1 MTKLQDLT
9 TLLEDLNALLITNGS
24 KTILKLSFAYN
35 KIGVLKTDLNGNVLD
50 QLRSHCYTK
59 NGVMEFLQ
67 DYRSGVIGGLTA
79 ILNSN
84 KYTITYDSN
93 GGVK

>member
-1 MTKLQDLT
+1 MTKLQDLNA
-9 TLLEDLNALLITNGS
+9 LLEDLNALLITNGS
-24 KTILKLSFAYN
+24 KTILKLSFAYD
-35 KIGVLKTDLNGNVLD
+35 KIGVLRIDPNGNVLD

-67 DYRSGVIGGLTA
+67 NYRLGVIDGLTS

-84 KYTITYDSN
+84 KYTITMEDQ
-93 GGVK
+93 K

>member
-1 MTKLQDLT
+1 MTKLQDLNA
-9 TLLEDLNALLITNGS
+9 LLEDLNALLITNGS
-24 KTILKLSFAYN
+24 KTILKLSFSYD
-35 KIGVLKTDLNGNVLD
+35 KIGVLRIDLNGNVLN

-67 DYRSGVIGGLTA
+67 NYRLGVLDGLTS

-84 KYTITYDSN
+84 KYTITMEE
-93 GGVK
+93 

>member
-1 MTKLQDLT
+1 MTKLQDLNA
-9 TLLEDLNALLITNGS
+9 LLEDLNALLITNGS
-24 KTILKLSFAYN
+24 KTILQLSYAYG
-35 KIGVLKTDLNGNVLD
+35 KIGVLRIDPNGKVLS

-67 DYRSGVIGGLTA
+67 DYRLGVLDGLTA

-84 KYTITYDSN
+84 KYTITMEDQ
-93 GGVK
+93 K

>member
-1 MTKLQDLT
+1 MTTLKDLNA
-9 TLLEDLNALLITNGS
+9 LLEDLNALLITNGS

-35 KIGVLKTDLNGNVLD
+35 KIGVLRIDLNGNVLS

-59 NGVMEFLQ
+59 NGVMEFLK
-67 DYRSGVIGGLTA
+67 DYRSGVIDGLTT

-84 KYTITYDSN
+84 KYTITMEE
-93 GGVK
+93 VK